1 MHAGSGDGIGWMTA
15 GGANSTQ
22 QIESKAGGAEV
33 LLVPKG
39 LRLVARDAPDKS
51 RTKLVRGQS
60 PVERSVEV

>member
-1 MHAGSGDGIGWMTA
+1 MTA